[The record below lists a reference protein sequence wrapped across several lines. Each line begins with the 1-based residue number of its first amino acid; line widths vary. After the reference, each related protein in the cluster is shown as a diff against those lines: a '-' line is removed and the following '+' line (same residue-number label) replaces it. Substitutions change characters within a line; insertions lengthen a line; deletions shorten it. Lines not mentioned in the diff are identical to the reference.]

1 MAPGTLEHTITA
13 LAGIERLPA
22 SPGERAA
29 AEWIARELEG
39 LGCRVRLEDEPAHGS
54 FVRPVALL
62 SAKGAAAGVAA
73 LRGRRWVGVAGGAL
87 AAAGIAD
94 DVASGPRVMRRLL
107 RKRRTVNVVAEAG
120 DLSAGRTLVILAHHD
135 AAPSGVLFNQA
146 PQKWVYKHFPA
157 LIDRT
162 DTSLPLWWPAVGAP
176 ALVAVGSLLGSRR
189 LTRIGIRWS
198 LLTVATLVDI
208 GRRPAVPGANDNLT
222 AVASLVEIA
231 RRLRDDPV
239 ADLRVMLV
247 SCGSE
252 ESLQEGILGFSARH
266 FGSLPKASTWF
277 VNLETLGSPELA
289 LLEGEGVLA
298 MREYDE
304 RWKDFVTNA
313 AAGGGVKI
321 RRGLR
326 SRSST
331 DGSITQRA
339 GYPTVTFVSVNE
351 YKALSNYHL
360 PSDTPE
366 NVNYETVGQAIDATE
381 AAIRALAAS

>member
-1 MAPGTLEHTITA
+1 VTLERTISA
-13 LAGIERLPA
+13 LAGIERLPT
-22 SPGERAA
+22 SPGERQAA
-29 AEWIARELEG
+29 GWIARELEE
-39 LGCRVRLEDEPAHGS
+39 LGCRVKLEDEQAHGS

-62 SAKGAAAGVAA
+62 SAKGALAGALA
-73 LRGRRWVGVAGGAL
+73 LRGRRWIGVAGGAL
-87 AAAGIAD
+87 AAAAIAE
-94 DVASGPRVMRRLL
+94 DVASGPRVMRRFL
-107 RKRRTVNVVAEAG
+107 RRRRTVNVVAETG
-120 DLSAGRTLVILAHHD
+120 DSTAGRTLVVLAHHD
-135 AAPSGVLFNQA
+135 AAPSGVLFNQS
-146 PQKWVYKHFPA
+146 PQEWVWKHFPA

-176 ALVAVGSLLGSRR
+176 AFVALGSLLGSRP
-189 LTRIGIRWS
+189 LIRGGVRMC
-198 LLTVATLVDI
+198 LLTVATVVDI

-231 RRLRDDPV
+231 RRLRENPV
-239 ADLRVMLV
+239 ADLRVLLV

-252 ESLQEGILGFSARH
+252 ESLQEGILGFERRH
-266 FGSLPKASTWF
+266 FENLPKASTWF

-304 RWKDFVTNA
+304 GWKDFVSEA
-313 AAGGGVKI
+313 AAGAGVTI

-331 DGSITQRA
+331 DGSIAQRA
-339 GYPTVTFVSVNE
+339 GYPTVVLVSVNE

-360 PSDTPE
+360 PTDTPE
-366 NVNYETVGQAIDATE
+366 NVDYETVGRAIDATE
-381 AAIRALAAS
+381 ATIRGLAVS

>member
-1 MAPGTLEHTITA
+1 MVPSTVEHTITA
-13 LAGIERLPA
+13 LARIERLPT
-22 SPGERAA
+22 SPGEREA
-29 AEWIARELEG
+29 AEWIGRELEA
-39 LGCRVRLEDEPAHGS
+39 LGCRVRIEDEPAHGS

-62 SAKGAAAGVAA
+62 SATGAAAGLAA
-73 LRGRRWVGVAGGAL
+73 LRGRRWIGVAGGAL
-87 AAAGIAD
+87 AAAGIAE
-94 DVASGPRVMRRLL
+94 DVASGPRFLRRLL
-107 RKRRTVNVVAEAG
+107 RKRRTVNVVAETG
-120 DLSAGRTLVILAHHD
+120 DRDAGRTLVVLAHHD

-146 PQKWVYKHFPA
+146 PQKWVWKHYPA

-162 DTSLPLWWPAVGAP
+162 DTSLPLWWPAVGGP
-176 ALVAVGSLLGSRR
+176 ALVAVGSLLGGRR
-189 LTRIGIRWS
+189 VTRVGVRMCLI
-198 LLTVATLVDI
+198 TVAILIDI

-231 RRLRDDPV
+231 RRLQEDPV
-239 ADLRVMLV
+239 ADLRVLLV

-252 ESLQEGILGFSARH
+252 ESLQEGILGFERRH

-313 AAGGGVKI
+313 GAAGGVTI

-331 DGSITQRA
+331 DGSIAQRA
-339 GYPTVTFVSVNE
+339 GYPTATLVSVNE

-366 NVNYETVGQAIDATE
+366 NVNYETVAQAIEATE
-381 AAIRALAAS
+381 ATIRALASS

>member
-1 MAPGTLEHTITA
+1 MARGTLEHTIST
-13 LAGIERLPA
+13 LADLQRLPT
-22 SPGERAA
+22 SPGERQA
-29 AEWIARELEG
+29 AEWIARELET
-39 LGCRVRLEDEPAHGS
+39 LGCRVKLEDEQAHGS

-62 SAKGAAAGVAA
+62 SAKGALAGVLA
-73 LRGRRWVGVAGGAL
+73 LRGWRRVGVAGGAL
-87 AAAGIAD
+87 AAAGIAE
-94 DVASGPRVMRRLL
+94 DVASGPRFMRRFL
-107 RKRRTVNVVAEAG
+107 RSRRTVNAVAETG
-120 DLSAGRTLVILAHHD
+120 DSTAGRTLVVLAHHD
-135 AAPSGVLFNQA
+135 AAPSGVLFNQS
-146 PQKWVYKHFPA
+146 PQKWVWKHFPA

-176 ALVAVGSLLGSRR
+176 ALVVLGSLLGSRR
-189 LTRIGIRWS
+189 LTRVGVRMCLI
-198 LLTVATLVDI
+198 TVATLVDI

-231 RRLRDDPV
+231 RRLQENPV
-239 ADLRVMLV
+239 ADLRVLLV

-252 ESLQEGILGFSARH
+252 ESLQEGILGFERRH
-266 FGSLPKASTWF
+266 FQNLPKASTWF

-304 RWKDFVTNA
+304 SWKDFVTDA
-313 AAGGGVKI
+313 AAGGGVII

-339 GYPTVTFVSVNE
+339 GYPTVVLVSVNE

-381 AAIRALAAS
+381 ATIRALASS